1 MRGLARYIARTT
13 PPAYEMPVTSPVIGL
28 PWYTRES
35 YARLREQ
42 MADGAALPADYDV
55 WRQSAEQNET
65 VGRASGLSIVRVPIE
80 PEPFAEWCRAK
91 GLSPDGKARQ
101 QFAREEAARA

>member
-1 MRGLARYIARTT
+1 M
-13 PPAYEMPVTSPVIGL
+13 TSPVIGL
-28 PWYTRES
+28 PWYARES

-65 VGRASGLSIVRVPIE
+65 VGRASGLAIVRVPIE

-91 GLSPDGKARQ
+91 GLSPDGRARQ
-101 QFAREEAARA
+101 QFAREEATRA